1 MTFPGSRILALAI
14 FVIASLTDA
23 LDGYVARH
31 YQMITN
37 FGKFID
43 PLADKLLVASA
54 LIAFVGLGYL
64 PSWIVIVI
72 LAREFAISGLRTI
85 AVEAGVVIAASI
97 WGKLKTITQMVLIVL
112 ILLLPYLPVGFTKV
126 ASMLAYLVALVSVLS
141 GADYIYK
148 AKDLLKWQ

>member
-1 MTFPGSRILALAI
+1 MTFPGSRMLALAI

-126 ASMLAYLVALVSVLS
+126 ASMLAYLVALVTVLS

>member
-112 ILLLPYLPVGFTKV
+112 ILLLPYLPVGFINAATL
-126 ASMLAYLVALVSVLS
+126 LAYLVALVTVLS

>member
-1 MTFPGSRILALAI
+1 MTFPGSRLLALAI
-14 FVIASLTDA
+14 FIVASLTDA

-31 YQMITN
+31 YEMVTN
-37 FGKFID
+37 FGKFVD

-54 LIAFVGLGYL
+54 LIAFVGLSYL

-97 WGKLKTITQMVLIVL
+97 WGKLKTISQMLLIVL
-112 ILLLPYLPVGFTKV
+112 VLLLPYLPTSF
-126 ASMLAYLVALVSVLS
+126 ANLATVFSYIVVLVTVLS
-141 GADYIYK
+141 GADYMYK
-148 AKDLLKWQ
+148 AKDLLKWR

>member
-126 ASMLAYLVALVSVLS
+126 ASMLAYLVALVTVLS